1 MGMRKLAL
9 LIGLLVLAIST
20 VSSGAPIQWTVASG
34 GNGHFYDLVFENPPL
49 NWIEARDAANNST
62 YLGYSGHLAT
72 ITSAQEDHFLRDS
85 FSSQMTIQVFATAND
100 QDGDFAFIGMSYNTA
115 TASYEW
121 VTGETV
127 GYTGFGPPEPNNP
140 GVQNYIIARVLDN
153 GGIGASWQWDD
164 HFLLPP
170 EADRL
175 GYFVEY
181 PIPEPSTA
189 LLLTT
194 GLLGLRAH
202 RRMRRGA
209 SSRCGDPRG
218 LG

>member
-1 MGMRKLAL
+1 MRMRKLAL
-9 LIGLLVLAIST
+9 LIGLLVLVISA
-20 VSSGAPIQWTVASG
+20 VSSGAPIEWTVASG

-62 YLGYSGHLAT
+62 HLGYSGHLAT
-72 ITSAQEDHFLRDS
+72 ITSAQEAHFLRDS

-100 QDGDFAFIGMSYNTA
+100 QDGDFAFIGMSYNTT

-181 PIPEPSTA
+181 PIPEPSTG
-189 LLLTT
+189 LLLAT
-194 GLLGLRAH
+194 GLLGLGIRRRRA
-202 RRMRRGA
+202 
-209 SSRCGDPRG
+209 PRSYG
-218 LG
+218 RVS